1 MTKLFLGLVLAH
13 IDVYW
18 HGFDFLPDVLG
29 YLIVLLGAREL
40 TGAAPRF
47 RLVAGWAAVTAVL
60 SALLTGASLSGLLPG
75 SGWPGAAVHLADC
88 ALTAVLELVFLSAV
102 RQIERRH
109 QTELNDAMFLPAWAL
124 TALFA
129 SAGAAL
135 RVVENDIFAILTTG
149 TTGLLT
155 LWLFYA
161 LWQIRKN
168 YRYLQM
174 QQRFDARRV

>member
-29 YLIVLLGAREL
+29 YLLILLGAREL

-60 SALLTGASLSGLLPG
+60 SVLLTGASLSGLLPG

-88 ALTAVLELVFLSAV
+88 ALTAVLELVFLK
-102 RQIERRH
+102 
-109 QTELNDAMFLPAWAL
+109 FLKRTPPRPVS
-124 TALFA
+124 F
-129 SAGAAL
+129 
-135 RVVENDIFAILTTG
+135 
-149 TTGLLT
+149 
-155 LWLFYA
+155 
-161 LWQIRKN
+161 
-168 YRYLQM
+168 
-174 QQRFDARRV
+174 